1 MARKTNLDAERLTKQ
16 IAFVLPPSL
25 FAAFERRCQERYK
38 TVSEMLRELVVA
50 VVQQEE

>member
-1 MARKTNLDAERLTKQ
+1 MARQPNPDVEHLSKQ
-16 IAFVLPPSL
+16 VVFVLQPSL
-25 FAAFERRCQERYK
+25 FTAFERRCRERYK